1 MVSTPEKI
9 ASTAMGGMKAAKAT
23 VEGLTGVFRH
33 LAQEHG
39 EVTALLLRVKM
50 SSDPKVRIELF
61 PTIRKELLS
70 HERGELDVVFPA
82 MEPHD
87 ELKQMVAQH
96 RQEAAELEK
105 LLEQLVALD
114 YHDDAWMTTFSGMV
128 DTIQRHTQEE
138 ESQIFPAAQNALGD
152 DEANALLPRFE
163 AVKKSVQLH

>member
-1 MVSTPEKI
+1 MVTTPEKI
-9 ASTAMGGMKAAKAT
+9 ASKAMGGMKAAKAT
-23 VEGLTGVFRH
+23 IEGLSGVFRH

-39 EVTALLLRVKM
+39 EVTALLLRVKT

-82 MEPHD
+82 MEPHA
-87 ELKQMVAQH
+87 ELQAMVAQH

-105 LLEQLVALD
+105 MLEQLITLD
-114 YHDDAWMTTFSGMV
+114 YHGAAWMTTFESMV

-138 ESQIFPAAQNALGD
+138 ESEFFPAAQKVLGD
-152 DEANALLPRFE
+152 DEAKALLPRFE
-163 AVKKSVQLH
+163 AVKNSFSLH

>member
-9 ASTAMGGMKAAKAT
+9 ASKAMGGMKAAKAT
-23 VEGLTGVFRH
+23 IEGLSGVFRH

-61 PTIRKELLS
+61 PTIRKELLG
-70 HERGELDVVFPA
+70 HERCELDVVYPA
-82 MEPHD
+82 MEPHA
-87 ELKQMVAQH
+87 ELQQMVAQH

-114 YHDDAWMTTFSGMV
+114 YRDEAWMTTFASMV

-138 ESQIFPAAQNALGD
+138 ENQIFPAAQRVLGD
-152 DEANALLPRFE
+152 EESEALLPRFE
-163 AVKKSVQLH
+163 AVKNAAPLH